1 MTGEAMRAHT
11 RRSLRLSPRT
21 WLIILA
27 ALLLGAAYGVPAQ
40 PARAHTD
47 ATPDQNCTLIVPN
60 SPLTAT
66 GLATPYQLT
75 NTDAGQTCNES
86 NPNQSAF
93 VQAVI
98 FDTAN
103 NTFSVYEPL
112 VIDQGSTPLVNPV
125 TPTLPAH
132 AVVAL
137 WFGFNANNLTLAEA
151 SAGTLTA
158 ANCVN
163 GIPGSVFG
171 QFAYC
176 NAVAFFKATNA
187 AINNGNLHVPALGTA
202 NDGQPCPTVR
212 DFFVVDQ
219 DQSDNVQTQ
228 YLVLGTQIAQNNAA
242 NLAAHP
248 TATTIGNP
256 RDNALVSK
264 ILDPALGCTPW
275 TAPDLVNP
283 GNKVPALPLD
293 ELQARQFQRTPV
305 AQVPNGDPMVL
316 VNGGYDLAKTNAY
329 RAGVDQRILTDIDDA
344 DTARYCRE
352 MLRIQPA
359 RLTLDQAK
367 LSAIGSPAPTVASNL
382 FTFLMTRFSG
392 SYALLN
398 CANLLNLPDPTVLTV
413 SGGITTAASFD
424 PAILQHD
431 LQTIRPLQEKD
442 FNADA
447 ANPGDDQGDQGGRG
461 NQDN

>member
-1 MTGEAMRAHT
+1 M
-11 RRSLRLSPRT
+11 
-21 WLIILA
+21 LA
-27 ALLLGAAYGVPAQ
+27 VLLLGSAYAVPAQ
-40 PARAHTD
+40 SAHAHTD
-47 ATPDQNCTLIVPN
+47 GPLDDQNCTLILPP

-66 GLATPYQLT
+66 GLSTPFQLT
-75 NTDAGQTCNES
+75 NTDTGLTCDETNAA
-86 NPNQSAF
+86 QSAF

-98 FDTAN
+98 FDTQH

-112 VIDQGSTPLVNPV
+112 VVNKSNPTPAVAPIV
-125 TPTLPAH
+125 PTLPAH
-132 AVVAL
+132 AIVAL
-137 WFGFNANNLTLAEA
+137 WFGFNANNLTLADTD
-151 SAGTLTA
+151 AGATLA
-158 ANCVN
+158 GANCIN

-219 DQSDNVQTQ
+219 DPSDNVQTQ
-228 YLVLGTQIAQNNAA
+228 YLANNATGQTAQNNAA
-242 NLAAHP
+242 NAA
-248 TATTIGNP
+248 AFAGSSVIGNP
-256 RDNALVSK
+256 SDNALVSK
-264 ILDPALGCTPW
+264 ILDPALGCKPW
-275 TAPDLVNP
+275 TAPDLAAP
-283 GNKVPALPLD
+283 GKQTPALPLD

-305 AQVPNGDPMVL
+305 AQIPNGDPMVL
-316 VNGGYDLAKTNAY
+316 VNGTTYDLAKTNAY

-359 RLTLDQAK
+359 RLMLDQAK
-367 LSAIGSPAPTVASNL
+367 LNAIPSPAPIATTL
-382 FTFLMTRFSG
+382 FNFLLTRFSG

-398 CANLLNLPDPTVLTV
+398 CADLLNLPDPTKLTV
-413 SGGITTAASFD
+413 DGGGVTTAASFD

-431 LQTIRPLQEKD
+431 LQTIRPLQERD

-447 ANPGDDQGDQGGRG
+447 AHVGDDQG
-461 NQDN
+461 QDN